1 MALWMLAAMPL
12 VAACSDDTDY
22 DNPSG
27 ETYIFEIAV
36 ANGGFTGAEKID
48 GDLNE
53 ETKTVTF
60 TVPAETDV
68 EAVKF
73 TTKLSLGASLDKE
86 SYDVTTGATDI
97 TVVNN
102 LNSSVYHATFS
113 FLDPTENPIVRSIKC
128 VDANGEVKT
137 GFVSDVTSTVY
148 LNCEDSPTAK
158 VQEVN
163 LLPRRSTYTFTA
175 ADASGVISADNPGQM
190 KLDFMGLTTVYDV
203 SFSGV
208 PTFGADFGEALVF
221 DYSAS
226 ANIWAGYEA
235 EDCRWTQFDGENL
248 LVVYRNGATVPQ
260 PHIVKWDEV
269 KAGSPVAHYL
279 DVTGVE
285 GGTHVVSAGGCANGH
300 FYACNLSTGL
310 SEDAPLKVYHW
321 ADGDAICETVLIFPG
336 NDDMKG
342 RWGDNMSVCL
352 DENGDGYFYFFAH
365 ADGSVAQ
372 RFTVTG
378 YNAVDPTPQTI
389 TCPYSVAYYASINP
403 VPGETNVYTLTSTYQ
418 QTILLV
424 DADLNVLNHID
435 AVDGFEFPVKG
446 DNDARIVSFNGER
459 YLIATNCNAWVYQKP
474 QELHVYDLSDGGS
487 ATMAF
492 SSFNEGNRTQL
503 FSYSLGG
510 TRCSAGSANTGAAVG
525 PDGKL
530 RLMAAAPKAGFIL
543 VEVSKKL

>member
-1 MALWMLAAMPL
+1 MLAALPL
-12 VAACSDDTDY
+12 VAACSDDTKY

-27 ETYIFEIAV
+27 ETYIYEIAV
-36 ANGGFTGAEKID
+36 SNGGFTGAEKID
-48 GDLNE
+48 GTLDE
-53 ETKTVTF
+53 ENKTISF
-60 TVPAETDV
+60 TVPAETDI
-68 EAVKF
+68 EGVKF
-73 TTKLSLGASLDKE
+73 TTKLSLGANLDKE
-86 SYDVTTGATDI
+86 AYDVSSGAADI

-102 LNSSVYHATFS
+102 QNSTVYHATFT
-113 FLDPTENPIVRSIKC
+113 LLEPTENPIVRSVKC
-128 VDANGEVKT
+128 VDADGAVHT

-148 LNCEDSPTAK
+148 LNCEGSPTAR

-163 LLPRRSTYTFTA
+163 LLPKRSKYTFTA
-175 ADASGVISADNPGQM
+175 ADANGVISAENPGQVT
-190 KLDFMGLTTVYDV
+190 LDFMGLTSVYDV

-208 PTFGADFGEALVF
+208 PTFGADFSEAVVY

-226 ANIWAGYEA
+226 ANIWPGYEA

-248 LVVYRNGATVPQ
+248 LVISRNGAATPQ

-269 KAGSPVAHYL
+269 KAGAAVAHYL

-285 GGTHVVSAGGCANGH
+285 GGTHVVSAGGCAHGH

-310 SEDAPLKVYHW
+310 SEDQPLKVYHW
-321 ADGDAICETVLIFPG
+321 ADGDAICQTVLNFPG
-336 NDDMKG
+336 SEEMKG

-352 DENGDGYFYFFAH
+352 DENGNGYFYFFAH

-372 RFTVTG
+372 RFAVA
-378 YNAVDPTPQTI
+378 NFNEVDPTPQTI

-403 VPGETNVYTLTSTYQ
+403 VPGEPNVYTMTSTYQ
-418 QTILLV
+418 QSILLV
-424 DADLNVLNHID
+424 DADLNLLNHID
-435 AVDGFEFPVKG
+435 AVDGYEFPVKG
-446 DNDARIVSFNGER
+446 DNDARVVSYNGER

-474 QELHVYDLSDGGS
+474 QELHVYDISDGGS

-492 SSFNEGNRTQL
+492 SSFNEGERNQL
-503 FSYSLGG
+503 FAYSLGG
-510 TRCSAGSANTGAAVG
+510 AKCSAGSANTGAAIG

-530 RLMAAAPKAGFIL
+530 RLMAAAPRAGFIL